1 MRALTSNAPSQGEP
15 IMESLTRYKSMAKAM
30 RRALAKR
37 DVNLSHSDCLEIVA
51 SQAGFSDWN
60 VLKAACDSD
69 LSLSLTIFIEHGRQA
84 EAVRFYEEAFDT
96 SSTAIYSPD
105 NQWVGFD
112 LRVGETVISIAGAN
126 PRREAE
132 PWRGGP
138 FFPKERGA
146 VNVILRL
153 AVNNVEDALGRAVA
167 AGATVRDKPQ
177 LSIEGVRAATFFDP
191 FGHIWAVMER
201 LPSHWSAAEHRSQRY
216 RTRTRKAEQ
225 QSRAGLAA
233 RLPARARHCPKQQ
246 AWGNARRIR

>member
-1 MRALTSNAPSQGEP
+1 
-15 IMESLTRYKSMAKAM
+15 MESLTRYKSMAKAM
-30 RRALAKR
+30 RHALAER
-37 DVNLSHSDCLEIVA
+37 GMYLSHSDCLEIVA

-84 EAVRFYEEAFDT
+84 EAVRFYEDAFDT

-105 NQWVGFD
+105 NLWVGFD

-153 AVNNVEDALGRAVA
+153 AVNNVEDVLRRAIV

-177 LSIEGVRAATFFDP
+177 SSIEGVRGATFFDP
-191 FGHIWAVMER
+191 FGHIWAVTER
-201 LPSHWSAAEHRSQRY
+201 SPSHWSDAEHRSQRY
-216 RTRTRKAEQ
+216 RTRKAEQ

-233 RLPARARHCPKQQ
+233 RLPARARHCPKRQ
-246 AWGNARRIR
+246 AGSNARRIR